1 MIHELIVR
9 NRSYRRFYDE
19 PVTRQTL
26 EKLVDCARLSA
37 SGANKQPLKYV
48 LSCDPKSNAEIFS
61 TLAWAGYLPEWPG
74 PVEGERPAAYIVIA
88 ADKEIG
94 AAGIDHGIAA
104 QSILLAAV
112 EKGLGGCILAS
123 VQRDKLAKLLGLPS
137 QYEILIVVAL
147 GKPKEQVQLEEMQP
161 DGSVKYWRD
170 EQQVHHVPKRALQ
183 DIILE
188 RK

>member
-9 NRSYRRFYDE
+9 NRSYRRFYQD

-26 EKLVDCARLSA
+26 EELADCARLSA

-48 LSCDPKSNAEIFS
+48 LAYDKAVNDAIFN
-61 TLAWAGYLPEWPG
+61 TLAWAGYLPDWPG
-74 PVEGERPAAYIVIA
+74 PIAEERPTAYIVVV

-94 AAGIDHGIAA
+94 PAGIDHGIAA

-123 VQRDKLAKLLGLPS
+123 VQRDKLASLLNLPD
-137 QYEILIVVAL
+137 QYEILIVIAL
-147 GKPKEQVQLEEMQP
+147 GKPKEQVQIDEMQP
-161 DGSVKYWRD
+161 GDSVKYWRD
-170 EQQVHHVPKRALQ
+170 EQQLHHVPKRALR
-183 DIILE
+183 DIILQL
-188 RK
+188 K

>member
-1 MIHELIVR
+1 MIHELITR
-9 NRSYRRFYDE
+9 NRSYRRFYNE

-26 EKLVDCARLSA
+26 EELVDCARLSA

-48 LSCDPKSNAEIFS
+48 LSCDQAGNDAIFS

-74 PVEGERPAAYIVIA
+74 PVAEERPTAYIVIV

-123 VQRDKLAKLLGLPS
+123 VQPDKLATLLELPP

-147 GKPKEQVQLEEMQP
+147 GKPKEEVQLEEMQP
-161 DGSVKYWRD
+161 GDSVKYWRD
-170 EQQVHHVPKRALQ
+170 EQQLHHVPKRALR
-183 DIILE
+183 DIILDL
-188 RK
+188 K